1 RRGLRNKRMK
11 KQKLLFAQKTH
22 YEAIG
27 SKRQIGD
34 CQSAAAARRGAIAA
48 HLKRHGNDS
57 GGNAFCAHAHKDGAA
72 KNPRVRQQGSR
83 NMHGLPNIGGSESM
97 VVARTASKHCGRP
110 SRGCTRPSSNSNF
123 AYTDVVYI
131 CQPGD
136 PLREATDRYK

>member
-1 RRGLRNKRMK
+1 MK

-83 NMHGLPNIGGSESM
+83 NMHGLPNIGGSESI
-97 VVARTASKHCGRP
+97 VVARTASKNCG
-110 SRGCTRPSSNSNF
+110 GPSSGCRHNCSNNDF

-131 CQPGD
+131 CQPEH
-136 PLREATDRYK
+136 PLREPTDGYK